1 MKLGLAS
8 RVPIPP
14 GGLMD
19 VIRKDA
25 GRKRMIRRIVYISI
39 VVITV
44 PLITWALSRLK
55 PAAPSVEAATLWPDT
70 VKRGQ
75 MKVDRRGLG
84 TLVPEETLFI
94 PAISDGRVEKRLVQ
108 TGAKVK
114 PDPILFVLSNPEVEN
129 SMVDAEYQLK
139 TAEATY
145 TDTQMTLEKQGLDQ
159 RATAA
164 TVNADFKQAQLQSDR
179 DKELA
184 KEGLIP
190 DLQEKLSSVKADELA
205 QRSKLEQERLSFSK
219 QQVQAQLAAQ
229 RAKIDQL
236 RAMFE
241 LKKRQVEALKIRAG
255 IDGIITELL
264 VQYGQ
269 RVPAGT
275 PLAKATQP
283 WRLKAEL
290 KIAET
295 QAKDILLG
303 QDAEI
308 DTRNGI
314 IPGKVSRIDPAVIN
328 GTRTVDVR
336 LIGALP
342 SGAVP
347 DLSVDGTIE
356 IENLKD
362 VVYMGRPVFGQPNS
376 TISIF
381 KMDPDGKG
389 ASSVKVK
396 LGRTSVNTIEV
407 MDGLKVGD
415 RVILSD
421 MSAMD
426 GHDRIRLN

>member
-1 MKLGLAS
+1 
-8 RVPIPP
+8 
-14 GGLMD
+14 MD

-39 VVITV
+39 VVITI

-108 TGAKVK
+108 QGDRVK
-114 PDPILFVLSNPEVEN
+114 PDTILFVLNNPELKN
-129 SMVDAEYQLK
+129 SMVDAEFQLK

-159 RATAA
+159 KAVAA
-164 TVNADFKQAQLQSDR
+164 TVNADYKQAQLQSDR
-179 DKELA
+179 DTELV

-190 DLQEKLSSVKADELA
+190 DLTEKLSSVKADELA
-205 QRSKLEQERLSFSK
+205 QRTKLEQERLSFSK

-295 QAKDILLG
+295 QAKDILVG

-376 TISIF
+376 TITIF
-381 KMDPDGKG
+381 KMDSEGKG
-389 ASSVKVK
+389 ASRVPVK
-396 LGRTSVNTIEV
+396 LGRTSVNTIEIL
-407 MDGLKVGD
+407 DGLKVGD

>member
-1 MKLGLAS
+1 MD
-8 RVPIPP
+8 IPRP
-14 GGLMD
+14 D
-19 VIRKDA
+19 QARK
-25 GRKRMIRRIVYISI
+25 KRRRRILYSLAGLGAL
-39 VVITV
+39 VVIT
-44 PLITWALSRLK
+44 IGLSRLK

-84 TLVPEETLFI
+84 TLAPEEILFI

-108 TGAKVK
+108 QGDRVK
-114 PDPILFVLSNPEVEN
+114 PDTILFVLNNPELEN
-129 SMVDAEYQLK
+129 SMVDAEFQLK

-159 RATAA
+159 KAVAA
-164 TVNADFKQAQLQSDR
+164 TVNADYKQAKLTADR
-179 DKELA
+179 DKELV

-190 DLQEKLSSVKADELA
+190 DLTEKLSSVKADELA
-205 QRSKLEQERLSFSK
+205 QRTKLEQERLSFSK

-295 QAKDILLG
+295 QAKDILVG

-376 TISIF
+376 TITIF
-381 KMDPDGKG
+381 KIDPDGKG
-389 ASSVKVK
+389 ASRVPVK
-396 LGRTSVNTIEV
+396 LGRTSVNTIEIL
-407 MDGLKVGD
+407 DGLKVGD

>member
-1 MKLGLAS
+1 
-8 RVPIPP
+8 
-14 GGLMD
+14 
-19 VIRKDA
+19 
-25 GRKRMIRRIVYISI
+25 
-39 VVITV
+39 
-44 PLITWALSRLK
+44 
-55 PAAPSVEAATLWPDT
+55 
-70 VKRGQ
+70 
-75 MKVDRRGLG
+75 
-84 TLVPEETLFI
+84 
-94 PAISDGRVEKRLVQ
+94 
-108 TGAKVK
+108 
-114 PDPILFVLSNPEVEN
+114 
-129 SMVDAEYQLK
+129 MVDAEYQLK

-159 RATAA
+159 QATAA

-381 KMDPDGKG
+381 KIDPDGKG
-389 ASSVKVK
+389 ASRVPVK

>member
-1 MKLGLAS
+1 
-8 RVPIPP
+8 
-14 GGLMD
+14 MD

-108 TGAKVK
+108 QGDKVK
-114 PDPILFVLSNPEVEN
+114 PDTILFVLSNPEVEN

-381 KMDPDGKG
+381 KIDPDGKG
-389 ASSVKVK
+389 ASRVPVK

>member
-1 MKLGLAS
+1 
-8 RVPIPP
+8 
-14 GGLMD
+14 MD

-39 VVITV
+39 VAITV
-44 PLITWALSRLK
+44 PLITWALSLLK

-108 TGAKVK
+108 QGDKVK
-114 PDPILFVLSNPEVEN
+114 PDTILFVLSNPEVEN
-129 SMVDAEYQLK
+129 AMVDAEFQLK

-159 RATAA
+159 KAAAA
-164 TVNADFKQAQLQSDR
+164 TVNADFKQAQLTADR

-229 RAKIDQL
+229 KAKIDQL

-295 QAKDILLG
+295 QAKDILIG

-336 LIGALP
+336 LIGPLP

-376 TISIF
+376 TITIF
-381 KMDPDGKG
+381 KIDPDGKG
-389 ASSVKVK
+389 ATRVPVK

-407 MDGLKVGD
+407 LDGLKVGD
-415 RVILSD
+415 RVIMSD

>member
-1 MKLGLAS
+1 
-8 RVPIPP
+8 
-14 GGLMD
+14 MD

-39 VVITV
+39 VAITV

-94 PAISDGRVEKRLVQ
+94 PAISEGRVEKRLEQ
-108 TGAKVK
+108 QGDKVK
-114 PDPILFVLSNPEVEN
+114 PDTILFVLSNPEVEN

-159 RATAA
+159 QATAA

-381 KMDPDGKG
+381 KIDADGKG
-389 ASSVKVK
+389 ASRVPVK

-407 MDGLKVGD
+407 LDGLKVGD